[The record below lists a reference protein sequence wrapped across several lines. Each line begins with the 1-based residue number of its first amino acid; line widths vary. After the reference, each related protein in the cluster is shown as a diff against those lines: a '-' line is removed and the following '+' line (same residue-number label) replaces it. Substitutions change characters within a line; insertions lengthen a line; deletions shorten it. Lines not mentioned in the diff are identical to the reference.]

1 MDPPVRNGEETTVSV
16 TDGAVDSPP
25 KGSSSTRW
33 LALGVIGLAQL
44 MVVLDATIVT
54 ISLPFAQKALDISD
68 GNKQWMLTAYTLIF
82 GGLLLLGGRLAD
94 YLGRRRVF
102 LVGLVG
108 FAAASAL
115 AGLAQNGAELFA
127 GRALQG
133 AFAALLA
140 PAALSLLSVTFTEP
154 GERAKAFGV
163 FAGISAGGAALGLIA
178 GGALTQYANFPSDG
192 DGWRWCL
199 LVNTPVALIAVLG
212 ALAFVIKD
220 VPAPRTGGYDVPGAV
235 TVTLGLI
242 SVVYGF
248 SRAAEDGWTAGSTL
262 GLIALG
268 LALLVAFV
276 VIERRS
282 THPLLPL
289 HIPGERNRAGAFLAA
304 LLIPIAMFAMFLF
317 LSYYF
322 QLTLGYSSLKAGF
335 AFLPFPAGIAVS
347 AGITSGLLPK
357 VGPRPLMVAGALL
370 GVAGLLLLAQLSYGD
385 SYAASVLPS
394 EVLIALGM
402 GPLFVGMQ
410 TVALHKVEEK
420 DTGVASA
427 LLNAAQQVGGAV
439 GTALLTTISVQVAKS
454 FAEGNSTVDNL
465 AARAAIH
472 SYDVAFY
479 VGAGFF
485 LAAVP
490 VIALMVRDRPVA
502 LIESGA
508 ETKVPVA
515 V

>member
-1 MDPPVRNGEETTVSV
+1 MTETAQ
-16 TDGAVDSPP
+16 AVEVPE
-25 KGSSSTRW
+25 KQGGSARW
-33 LALGVIGLAQL
+33 FALAVIALAQL

-54 ISLPFAQKALDISD
+54 ISLPFAQHDLGISD

-94 YLGRRRVF
+94 YLGRRRIF
-102 LVGLVG
+102 IIGLVG

-115 AGLAQNGAELFA
+115 AGLAQNGAEMFA

-154 GERAKAFGV
+154 GERATAFGV

-178 GGALTQYANFPSDG
+178 GGALTEYAS
-192 DGWRWCL
+192 WRWCL
-199 LVNTPVALIAVLG
+199 LVNTPIALLALLG
-212 ALAFVIKD
+212 ALAWVVKD
-220 VPAPRTGGYDVPGAV
+220 VPTPRTGGYDVPGAV

-242 SVVYGF
+242 AIVYGF
-248 SRAAEDGWTAGSTL
+248 SRAADDGWLAGSTL
-262 GLIALG
+262 GLLVAG
-268 LALLVAFV
+268 TALLIAFV

-282 THPLLPL
+282 ANPLLPL
-289 HIPGERNRAGAFLAA
+289 HIPGEINRGGAFLAA
-304 LLIPIAMFAMFLF
+304 LLVPIAMFAMFLF

-322 QLTLGYSSLKAGF
+322 QITLGYSSLKAGF
-335 AFLPFPAGIAVS
+335 AFLPFPAGIAIS
-347 AGITSGLLPK
+347 AGITSALLPK
-357 VGPRPLMVAGALL
+357 IGPRPLMVAGAVL
-370 GVAGLLLLAQLSYGD
+370 GVLGLVWLAQLDFGD
-385 SYAASVLPS
+385 SFATSVLPAQ
-394 EVLIALGM
+394 VLIALGM

-410 TVALHKVEEK
+410 TVALHQVEEE
-420 DTGVASA
+420 DSGVASA

-439 GTALLTTISVQVAKS
+439 GTALLTTISVQTAKTY
-454 FAEGNSTVDNL
+454 AENHPTIDNL
-465 AARAAIH
+465 VARASIH

-490 VIALMVRDRPVA
+490 VIALMIRDRPEN
-502 LIESGA
+502 LIEGSEEGA
-508 ETKVPVA
+508 RPVH
-515 V
+515 VGV

>member
-1 MDPPVRNGEETTVSV
+1 MTETAT
-16 TDGAVDSPP
+16 AVDVPG
-25 KGSSSTRW
+25 KQGSSARW
-33 LALGVIGLAQL
+33 WALGVIALAQL

-54 ISLPFAQKALDISD
+54 ISLPFAQRDLDISD

-94 YLGRRRVF
+94 YLGRRRIF
-102 LVGLVG
+102 IVGLVG

-115 AGLAQNGAELFA
+115 AGLAQNGVELFA

-140 PAALSLLSVTFTEP
+140 PAALSLLSVTFTEAK
-154 GERAKAFGV
+154 ERATAFGV

-178 GGALTQYANFPSDG
+178 GGALTEYAS
-192 DGWRWCL
+192 WRWCL
-199 LVNTPVALIAVLG
+199 LVNTPIAILALVG
-212 ALAFVIKD
+212 ALAFVVKD
-220 VPAPRTGGYDVPGAV
+220 IPAPRTGGYDVPGAV

-242 SVVYGF
+242 AIVYGF
-248 SRAAEDGWTAGSTL
+248 SRAADDGWLAGSTL
-262 GLIALG
+262 GLLVAG
-268 LALLVAFV
+268 VALLIAFV
-276 VIERRS
+276 AIERRS
-282 THPLLPL
+282 SNPLLPL
-289 HIPGERNRAGAFLAA
+289 HIPGEINRGGAFLAA

-322 QLTLGYSSLKAGF
+322 QITLGYSSLKAGF
-335 AFLPFPAGIAVS
+335 AFLPFPAGIAIS
-347 AGITSGLLPK
+347 AGVTSALLPK
-357 VGPRPLMVAGALL
+357 LGPRPLMVAGAVL
-370 GVAGLLLLAQLSYGD
+370 GVLGLLWLAQLSYGD
-385 SYAASVLPS
+385 SYAASVLPAQ
-394 EVLIALGM
+394 VLIALGM

-410 TVALHKVEEK
+410 TVALHQVEEE
-420 DTGVASA
+420 DSGVASA

-439 GTALLTTISVQVAKS
+439 GTALLTTISVQTAKS
-454 FAEGNSTVDNL
+454 FAEGNPTLDNL
-465 AARAAIH
+465 VARASIH

-490 VIALMVRDRPVA
+490 VIAFMIRDKPQN
-502 LIESGA
+502 LIEGSEDGA
-508 ETKVPVA
+508 RVHVG